1 MTDTTLPSERVS
13 RLFVY
18 LGLVGLSFVT
28 LISFLGANYWIF
40 ELLSHFRVQYAAVAT
55 CMLVLLLISQAQR
68 LEWIV
73 GLILL
78 GVNAVP
84 ILIQLGASVTTP
96 AVAVET
102 PDARAMWVNLQ
113 GENVD
118 LGAFYDYVG
127 AESPDVIA
135 LTEVG
140 ANRQAILDDLARDY
154 PYTVQSQLNNVFE
167 IVLLSR
173 HPIVSERISGLDFAR
188 PSAPTLAQP
197 VFQPDVPV
205 ISAEICPFESACYT
219 VLAAHAPP
227 PVSARMADMRN
238 TLLDLVAQLSR
249 QRADN
254 RLIVMGDLN
263 TSVWSPQFAALLED
277 GQMDT
282 WSADVLVDST
292 WLSKSP
298 FLGLTIDHVLHR
310 EGISLGARRVGPDIG
325 SDHYPLLA
333 DLVLR

>member
-13 RLFVY
+13 QVFVY

-28 LISFLGANYWIF
+28 LVSFLGANYWIF

-84 ILIQLGASVTTP
+84 ILIQLGASVSTP

-113 GENVD
+113 GENTD
-118 LGAFYDYVG
+118 LAAFYEYVA

-140 ANRQAILDDLARDY
+140 SNRQAILDAFAEEY
-154 PYTVQSQLNNVFE
+154 PHTVQSKLSNVFE

-173 HPIVSERISGLDFAR
+173 YPIASERISGLDFAR
-188 PSAPTLAQP
+188 PSSPTLTQP
-197 VFQPDVPV
+197 VFQPDVPI
-205 ISAEICPFESACYT
+205 ISAEICPEETGCYT
-219 VLAAHAPP
+219 VMATHAPP
-227 PVSARMADMRN
+227 PVTARMAAMRN
-238 TLLDLVAQLSR
+238 TLFELLAQLSR
-249 QRADN
+249 QRDDN

-263 TSVWSPQFAALLED
+263 TSVWSPQFGGLLKE
-277 GQMDT
+277 GQMRT
-282 WSADVLVDST
+282 WSADVLIDST

-298 FLGLTIDHVLHR
+298 FLGLTIDHVLTR
-310 EGISLGARRVGPDIG
+310 DGVSLTSRRVGPDIG
-325 SDHYPLLA
+325 SDHYPLVA